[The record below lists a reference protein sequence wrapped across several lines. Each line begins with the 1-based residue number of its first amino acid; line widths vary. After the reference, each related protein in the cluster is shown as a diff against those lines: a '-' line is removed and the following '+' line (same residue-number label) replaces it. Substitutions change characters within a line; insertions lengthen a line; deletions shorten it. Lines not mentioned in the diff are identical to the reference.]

1 MKKFL
6 FAKKGRG
13 PCPRPFQFT
22 FFIIKEKAVFSN
34 GFFPFKCNNKTG
46 SEGSLKKREVEGM
59 KDHEFAKGMGLGVLA
74 GAALG
79 AAMMPRKKHSVKKA
93 AGKAMKTVGQVMEN
107 LSEDMGF

>member
-1 MKKFL
+1 MKKFQ

-34 GFFPFKCNNKTG
+34 GFFPFQGNNKTG

-74 GAALG
+74 GG
-79 AAMMPRKKHSVKKA
+79 GR
-93 AGKAMKTVGQVMEN
+93 GGGQVAPEQHAR
-107 LSEDMGF
+107 